1 MHTVASILHRKKRN
15 PVAVSPDMSV
25 TDALQVMADQQI
37 GSVVVMQGD
46 QYMGILTER
55 DYSRKVILKGKHS
68 VSTQVAEIMST
79 GLPAVVPA
87 DTVDHCMQLMTDKN
101 IRYMPVF
108 DGDKLAGIISM
119 SDIVKEIILMQKETI
134 SHLESY
140 IQQ

>member
-37 GSVVVMQGD
+37 GSVVVMQGE

-68 VSTQVAEIMST
+68 VSTQVSEIMST
-79 GLPAVVPA
+79 DLPAVAPA

-108 DGDKLAGIISM
+108 DGGKLAGIISM

>member
-1 MHTVASILHRKKRN
+1 
-15 PVAVSPDMSV
+15 
-25 TDALQVMADQQI
+25 
-37 GSVVVMQGD
+37 
-46 QYMGILTER
+46 
-55 DYSRKVILKGKHS
+55 
-68 VSTQVAEIMST
+68 
-79 GLPAVVPA
+79 VPA

>member
-1 MHTVASILHRKKRN
+1 
-15 PVAVSPDMSV
+15 
-25 TDALQVMADQQI
+25 MADQQI

>member
-1 MHTVASILHRKKRN
+1 MHTVASILQRKKRK
-15 PVAVSPDMSV
+15 PVAVPPGMSV
-25 TDALQVMADQQI
+25 TDALRVMADEQI
-37 GSVVVMQGD
+37 GSVVVLHNND
-46 QYMGILTER
+46 YRGIMTER

-68 VSTQVAEIMST
+68 VSTTVEEIMST
-79 GLPAVVPA
+79 DLPVVSPS
-87 DTVDHCMQLMTDKN
+87 DTVEHCMQVMTDQN

-108 DGDKLAGIISM
+108 DGSTLSGIISM